1 MIPANGV
8 VEVIAS
14 VVDFNSEFDRLSDGK
29 HYQV

>member
-14 VVDFNSEFDRLSDGK
+14 VVDFYSEFDRLSDGK
-29 HYQV
+29 LYQV